1 MIEAVVMESYAYS
14 IYLFG
19 AAMLVK
25 LVTRAYANGERE
37 PKGPETRKR
46 NAPAGMCEWIETCTD
61 RSSTWSP
68 LPQWWV
74 IHPGPVFSFRA
85 GGRKLM

>member
-14 IYLFG
+14 IYLFD

-37 PKGPETRKR
+37 PKGPETRE
-46 NAPAGMCEWIETCTD
+46 N
-61 RSSTWSP
+61 
-68 LPQWWV
+68 
-74 IHPGPVFSFRA
+74 
-85 GGRKLM
+85 

>member
-1 MIEAVVMESYAYS
+1 MIEAAVMESYAYS

-37 PKGPETRKR
+37 PKGPATRK
-46 NAPAGMCEWIETCTD
+46 NSKCEDVSELTGTQ
-61 RSSTWSP
+61 
-68 LPQWWV
+68 LQ
-74 IHPGPVFSFRA
+74 G
-85 GGRKLM
+85 L

>member
-37 PKGPETRKR
+37 PKDPATRKKSKCED
-46 NAPAGMCEWIETCTD
+46 AGELTGTQ
-61 RSSTWSP
+61 
-68 LPQWWV
+68 LQ
-74 IHPGPVFSFRA
+74 G
-85 GGRKLM
+85 L

>member
-1 MIEAVVMESYAYS
+1 MIEAMVMESYAYS

-37 PKGPETRKR
+37 PKGPETRE
-46 NAPAGMCEWIETCTD
+46 N
-61 RSSTWSP
+61 P
-68 LPQWWV
+68 LSNTKQKK
-74 IHPGPVFSFRA
+74 ITTA
-85 GGRKLM
+85 N